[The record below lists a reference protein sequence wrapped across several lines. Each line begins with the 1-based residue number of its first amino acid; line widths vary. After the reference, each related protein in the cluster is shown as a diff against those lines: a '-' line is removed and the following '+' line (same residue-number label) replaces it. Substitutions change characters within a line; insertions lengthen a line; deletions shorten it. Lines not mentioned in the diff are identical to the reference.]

1 MTSLKNKRPGEAK
14 RPRFSSKSSRATRS
28 SPLSSFDGRG
38 VIPAEYKAKLR
49 YAFIGTA
56 AASTSYTEVVFSG
69 SSAADPGLG
78 SDTKQPVGFAQ
89 LAAWYNSYR
98 VIAAHAELVCT
109 MASSSAT
116 PTATAIGGDI
126 VLYPNASASAPAL
139 LATAISQPRAQ
150 WSRLALGSVCKLNS
164 RGGHKLTNGMSG
176 FGYDGTSASTGS
188 SPSNAWCF
196 HIGFAA
202 DAAYT
207 GISTE
212 YTMKITY
219 DVVFF
224 SRKLVEVAMYEKASH
239 KFYTENA
246 SSWLAAESS
255 LKPVERFS
263 EEAKKMILETERTD
277 AKESKEVGP
286 PNAIPT
292 PARLEANPRQQSLS
306 QSLVIPDSVRD
317 YAWVKLQTPLLKSKV

>member
-1 MTSLKNKRPGEAK
+1 MTSLQKKRLGESK
-14 RPRFSSKSSRATRS
+14 QTRYSSKPRRSTKS
-28 SPLSSFDGRG
+28 SPLSAFDGRG
-38 VIPAEYKAKLR
+38 VIPSEYKAKLR

-78 SDTKQPVGFAQ
+78 IDTKQPVGFAQ

-98 VIAAHAELVCT
+98 VVEAHAELVCT

-126 VLYPNASASAPAL
+126 VLYPNASALAPAL

-176 FGYDGTSASTGS
+176 FGYDGTSSSTGS

-224 SRKLVEVAMYEKASH
+224 SRKLVEVAMFEKATH
-239 KFYTENA
+239 KFFTENA
-246 SSWLAAESS
+246 ASWLAAEST
-255 LKPVERFS
+255 LRPQERLS
-263 EEAKKMILETERTD
+263 EEAKNIIKSERTD
-277 AKESKEVGP
+277 AKESTPIGSV
-286 PNAIPT
+286 NAVPT
-292 PARLEANPRQQSLS
+292 PAQKEASSRVNMSLS
-306 QSLVIPDSVRD
+306 SVLPNSARD
-317 YAWVKLQTPLLKSKV
+317 YAWVKLPTPLSKN